1 MAAQASDFRGLGS
14 DRAHGIDLALDFLRY
29 HMGTSTRGS
38 RDLERAT
45 FNYVVG
51 RGFGVV
57 ELVVVALI
65 VAALAGEATRAYEG
79 YAQLARTVE
88 GKMLAAALWTAIHT
102 RATTSCGKAVVVSTV
117 FPKAGLDASGVS
129 ESARWAVS
137 GGAFNAIT
145 VDCAT
150 GAISPNGEIF
160 AIRGQAGDISA
171 LGVKLTY
178 AAAAAPPAQLHCTL
192 DGGTSFTEC

>member
-1 MAAQASDFRGLGS
+1 
-14 DRAHGIDLALDFLRY
+14 
-29 HMGTSTRGS
+29 MGTNDGGS
-38 RDLERAT
+38 RDLDRAT

-51 RGFGVV
+51 RSFGVV

-88 GKMLAAALWTAIHT
+88 GKMLAGALWTAIHT
-102 RATTSCGKAVVVSTV
+102 HATSVCGSAVVVSTM
-117 FPKAGLDASGVS
+117 FPRAGLDTSGASG
-129 ESARWAVS
+129 SARWAVS
-137 GGAFNAIT
+137 HGAFNAIM
-145 VDCAT
+145 VDCVT

-160 AIRGQAGDISA
+160 TIRGQAKDVSA

-178 AAAAAPPAQLHCTL
+178 AAAAAPPAQIHCTT
-192 DGGTSFTEC
+192 DGGASFDEC